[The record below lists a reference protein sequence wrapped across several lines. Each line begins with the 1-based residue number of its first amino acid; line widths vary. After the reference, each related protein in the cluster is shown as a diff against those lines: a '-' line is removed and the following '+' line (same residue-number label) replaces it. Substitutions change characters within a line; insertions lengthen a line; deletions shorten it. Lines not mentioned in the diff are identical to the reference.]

1 MEPEQNLYYNLPS
14 SDPKLWALISE
25 KLSLP
30 IPDIKSLTQTI
41 NFFANI
47 LFPKMR
53 LHDELESLTKAINEI
68 SSSYPNFKFFEDLLP
83 KMQKSCLEAPLL
95 FPAAKISILPQKQNS
110 QVKFT
115 GNQIRCLLCLAF
127 FDTLNSYK
135 AQNLSH
141 GSKSSFGNIT
151 FYQLYGRPHQ
161 ESRERLKCLLFYFFS
176 VFSEEFNDE
185 VIFIRK
191 VLDKHFNWKDD
202 MTPISK
208 EIVISDEKK
217 IEDSNAFLH
226 VDFANKNLQIHQNI
240 PSCTQEEVLFSIR
253 PALYITLLLAET
265 MKKNE
270 AIFMLGCRRFCNYKG
285 YLETFEFNGGYE
297 EMKDGEKISGIIAID
312 SVVNWGNS
320 QFKPVEIDR
329 DLNKA
334 YLGFC
339 GIEQYLNEYF
349 KTRKFSLDTTKIS
362 TGNWGCGAFG
372 GDVVLKFVQQIMVA
386 NVTGKNM
393 EYSTFGN
400 HATCLKLRE
409 LDKKTKESKVLVR
422 DLYGILMDFW
432 EKSDGGVTFEKYL
445 NYRLAPLCAIEEE
458 KP

>member
-14 SDPKLWALISE
+14 SDPKFWVLISE

-30 IPDIKSLTQTI
+30 IPDIESLTQTI

-47 LFPKMR
+47 IFPKMP
-53 LHDELESLTKAINEI
+53 LHDKLESLTIAINEI
-68 SSSYPNFKFFEDLLP
+68 SSLYPSFKFFEDLLP
-83 KMQKSCLEAPLL
+83 KIQKSCLEAPLL
-95 FPAAKISILPQKQNS
+95 FPAAKISILPQNRNS
-110 QVKFT
+110 EVKFT
-115 GNQIRCLLCLAF
+115 SNQIRCLLCLAF

-135 AQNLSH
+135 AQNPSH

-176 VFSEEFNDE
+176 VFSEDFSADE

-191 VLDKHFNWKDD
+191 VLEKPFDWKND
-202 MTPISK
+202 MTPITK

-265 MKKNE
+265 LKKNE

-285 YLETFEFNGGYE
+285 YLHTFEFNGGYE
-297 EMKDGEKISGIIAID
+297 GMKDGEKISGIIAID
-312 SVVNWGNS
+312 SVVDWGNS
-320 QFKPVEIDR
+320 QFKPIEIDR
-329 DLNKA
+329 DLDKA

-339 GIEQYLNEYF
+339 GIEQDLNEYF
-349 KTRKFSLDTTKIS
+349 KTRKFSLDTTIIS

-372 GDVVLKFVQQIMVA
+372 GDAVLKFVQQIMVA
-386 NVTGKNM
+386 NVTGKNID
-393 EYSTFGN
+393 YSTFGD
-400 HATCLKLRE
+400 HAKCLKLRE
-409 LDKKTKESKVLVR
+409 LDKKIKEKKVLVR
-422 DLYGILMDFW
+422 DLYGIFGRKWM
-432 EKSDGGVTFEKYL
+432 T
-445 NYRLAPLCAIEEE
+445 PLRNI
-458 KP
+458 